1 MNTETSSKELI
12 TKVPANGYALR
23 EQNRY
28 ILDDSAIDGVEI
40 TFERADEPL
49 RVTRYLDD
57 LQFDYVSIH
66 AMKISV
72 ESPDPP
78 RRDYL
83 DALRRIAEET
93 GASSIS
99 DHLEFICNGAELGHF
114 SSLPLT
120 EAALDVCSRNIDSIQ
135 STFDPLHY
143 YIENIASQ

>member
-28 ILDDSAIDGVEI
+28 ILDDPAIDGVEI

-49 RVTRYLDD
+49 RVARYLDD
-57 LQFDYVSIH
+57 LQFGYVSIH

-72 ESPDPP
+72 GSPDPP

-83 DALRRIAEET
+83 DALRRPVPARSAIT
-93 GASSIS
+93 W
-99 DHLEFICNGAELGHF
+99 
-114 SSLPLT
+114 SLSATAPSW
-120 EAALDVCSRNIDSIQ
+120 AI
-135 STFDPLHY
+135 FPHY
-143 YIENIASQ
+143 L